1 MVMTSIM
8 TTEAEV
14 VQKLG
19 DNVSTGFT
27 DAMMTAAGL
36 QGESM
41 VNVVTRFNF
50 SDWFVGSP
58 NADVKG
64 ILSDIVSSFV
74 AIQGITY
81 KMSGQDG
88 AKNRIEAEDQINI
101 LRDGMLRGLSIIR
114 DKKNQDFITG
124 EDT

>member
-14 VQKLG
+14 DQKTG
-19 DNVSTGFT
+19 DNVCTNFT
-27 DAMMTAAGL
+27 ATMKTAAGL

-41 VNVVTRFNF
+41 VNAVARFNF
-50 SDWFVGSP
+50 SDWFAGSP

-64 ILSDIVSSFV
+64 LLSDIVSSFV

-81 KMSGQDG
+81 KMSGQSGD
-88 AKNRIEAEDQINI
+88 KNRIEAEDQINI
-101 LRDGMLRGLSIIR
+101 LRDGMLRGLSLIR
-114 DKKNQDFITG
+114 DKKVQDFITG
-124 EDT
+124 ED

>member
-14 VQKLG
+14 DQKTG

-27 DAMMTAAGL
+27 DTMKTAAGL
-36 QGESM
+36 QAESM
-41 VNVVTRFNF
+41 VNVVARFNF
-50 SDWFVGSP
+50 SDAVTAGL
-58 NADVKG
+58 NADVQG
-64 ILSDIVSSFV
+64 LLSDIVSSFV

-88 AKNRIEAEDQINI
+88 AKNRIEAEDQINV

-114 DKKNQDFITG
+114 DKKAQDFING
-124 EDT
+124 A

>member
-19 DNVSTGFT
+19 DNISTGFT

-41 VNVVTRFNF
+41 VNIVARFNF
-50 SDWFVGSP
+50 SDWFAGSP
-58 NADVKG
+58 NVDVKG
-64 ILSDIVSSFV
+64 LLSDIVSSFV
-74 AIQGITY
+74 AIQGIAY

-88 AKNRIEAEDQINI
+88 TKNRIEAEDQINI

-114 DKKNQDFITG
+114 DKKAQDFITG
-124 EDT
+124 ED

>member
-1 MVMTSIM
+1 MAMTSIM

-19 DNVSTGFT
+19 DNISTGFT
-27 DAMMTAAGL
+27 DTMMTAAGL

-41 VNVVTRFNF
+41 VNVVARFNF
-50 SDWFVGSP
+50 SDWFAGSP

-64 ILSDIVSSFV
+64 LLSDIVSSFV

-81 KMSGQDG
+81 KMSGDDG
-88 AKNRIEAEDQINI
+88 TKNRIEAEDQINV

-114 DKKNQDFITG
+114 DKKAQDLITG
-124 EDT
+124 ED

>member
-14 VQKLG
+14 TQKLG
-19 DNVSTGFT
+19 DNISTGFT

-41 VNVVTRFNF
+41 VNVVARFNF
-50 SDWFVGSP
+50 SDWFAGSP

-88 AKNRIEAEDQINI
+88 AKSRIEGEDQINV

-124 EDT
+124 ED

>member
-14 VQKLG
+14 DQKTG

-27 DAMMTAAGL
+27 DTMKTAAGL

-41 VNVVTRFNF
+41 VNVVARFNF

-64 ILSDIVSSFV
+64 LLSDIVSSFV
-74 AIQGITY
+74 AIQGIAY

-88 AKNRIEAEDQINI
+88 AKSRIEAEDQINV

-114 DKKNQDFITG
+114 DKKAQDFITG
-124 EDT
+124 ED